1 MFSTVQVFNND
12 IGMEFGIKKCG
23 VLVLTRGK
31 VVPLEGVEM
40 LHRERIKEVEEDGY
54 KYLGIS
60 ECSKIRKSEMKENYQ
75 REYLRRTK
83 LIMKGKLNGRDKS
96 MAMNTWAVPLMRYG
110 AGIVK
115 WTKIELFEI
124 GGKNMKV
131 MTRNNEL
138 HLRSGLISWKM

>member
-1 MFSTVQVFNND
+1 MFSTVQVFTND
-12 IGMEFGIKKCG
+12 IGMEFRIKKCG

-31 VVPLEGVEM
+31 VVPLEGVQM
-40 LHRERIKEVEEDGY
+40 LDGERIKEVQEDGY
-54 KYLGIS
+54 KYLGIL
-60 ECSKIRKSEMKENYQ
+60 ECNKIRLSEMKENYQ

-83 LIMKGKLNGRDKS
+83 LIMKGKLNGRDKI

-110 AGIVK
+110 ACIVK

-131 MTRNNEL
+131 VTRKNEL
-138 HLRSGLISWKM
+138 HLRSGLISSKM